1 MSDKKIITARCGKCQ
16 FSVLEKDGMYCW
28 FDPPSVFPSQ
38 RQNMITKTLEMG
50 WMTVAPQVHADRWCG
65 RYKKADK

>member
-1 MSDKKIITARCGKCQ
+1 MFDKIITEKCATCTFKVEEQ
-16 FSVLEKDGMYCW
+16 GVLYCW

-38 RQNMITKTLEMG
+38 RQNAITKKIETG
-50 WMTVAPQVHADRWCG
+50 WITVSPTINPDRWCG